1 MFAAI
6 VCNNREQ
13 KPVNADTDRQEGKE
27 AGLQKMQEH
36 RRPSIPWGLSPSGRP
51 KAWKAD
57 PYQSHHPPL
66 CHWISW
72 RTAHESSAT
81 SVVVSRWL
89 PPVIPNLKVALKK
102 ELDNKNSKPTERQGK
117 TKKHTY
123 WGKSPVNHTW
133 RVVTRHAHSKE
144 AAVLR
149 NLAGVDRLKIH
160 RYDGL
165 FLRPRTI
172 RHIQIAPGIINCH
185 DLFPEDAFRWKS
197 NLAISCNGVSTVEIY
212 IYMWGRTREGGQAL
226 LKTPLRSVSTKDKGI
241 EKVRASFIKLFFT
254 ESKSHPNR
262 SASTEDDVGGILQ
275 ARSPIFAVSP
285 ELPSLLPRSDSL
297 PPLVSELQ
305 PHMFLLNR
313 GGPEHQ
319 IESYTAVMGACVGV
333 YI

>member
-1 MFAAI
+1 MPIQRKQQSLGTSLGSTASKFIAM
-6 VCNNREQ
+6 
-13 KPVNADTDRQEGKE
+13 TDSSCAQG
-27 AGLQKMQEH
+27 
-36 RRPSIPWGLSPSGRP
+36 PSGIFRLLR
-51 KAWKAD
+51 A
-57 PYQSHHPPL
+57 
-66 CHWISW
+66 
-72 RTAHESSAT
+72 SSTVMTSFRRMRFGGRAT
-81 SVVVSRWL
+81 L
-89 PPVIPNLKVALKK
+89 LYPA
-102 ELDNKNSKPTERQGK
+102 TGFQ
-117 TKKHTY
+117 
-123 WGKSPVNHTW
+123 
-133 RVVTRHAHSKE
+133 
-144 AAVLR
+144 
-149 NLAGVDRLKIH
+149 RLK
-160 RYDGL
+160 Y
-165 FLRPRTI
+165 
-172 RHIQIAPGIINCH
+172 
-185 DLFPEDAFRWKS
+185 
-197 NLAISCNGVSTVEIY
+197 IY

-226 LKTPLRSVSTKDKGI
+226 LKTQLRSVSTKDKGI